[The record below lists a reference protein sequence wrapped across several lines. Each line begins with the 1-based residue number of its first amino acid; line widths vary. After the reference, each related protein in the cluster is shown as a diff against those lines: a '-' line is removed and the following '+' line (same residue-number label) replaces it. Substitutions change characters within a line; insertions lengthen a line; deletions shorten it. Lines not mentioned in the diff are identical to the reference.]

1 MFGHPAFRRL
11 LVLKLRGGVRA
22 QFRKLRRPSGF
33 VFMLLGAGM
42 LAFWVLSLLLTSFVS
57 RSVSDGSDVA
67 ADGSQHAVV
76 QLSLLVM
83 TALTLVGAFSHR
95 GLMLPKEEIELAF
108 SAPVAR
114 ADLVRYRLLVNLVR
128 SLASGVVFGMI
139 AALRMPHPGFAFV
152 GTLVTV
158 ATIPI
163 LGQASAILLGGT
175 ENRIA
180 RLAQKLPLRTLT
192 GILVLVLVAGMG
204 FALMA
209 GSDLAGDS
217 LGSVRSGTQLLDEF
231 ARIPGVHAVL
241 LVFTPWVELIT
252 AADWTAFVPWLAV
265 CLALWF
271 ASFELT
277 ARIPVDFRE
286 LSLATAADIAK
297 RLNRF
302 RRGGVGASAA
312 DVDRRALGWRVPW
325 LFGRGPFGAV
335 AWLKLGQ
342 IVRKARGTLLVSL
355 LIVVFVS
362 ALFIKT
368 MHGESYPEHMV
379 GAALLASLGTL
390 YLCMALRFDF
400 RTDLELLPLVK
411 TWPLAPWR
419 IFLATILP
427 EVALVTALLW
437 TAVLVRAALTN
448 GLIPDLALVLVL
460 QPLVTL
466 TWVSLDNAVF
476 LFSPLRYSPG
486 QESGL
491 QHIGRSVTLLFL
503 RGIVFVTVGIVAA
516 LPVGAWVWFANTQ
529 LALELRGIVAGA
541 ALFLAATLVAA
552 NIALVALG
560 GWMLERFDAARD
572 RG

>member
-22 QFRKLRRPSGF
+22 QFRKLRRPRGF
-33 VFMLLGAGM
+33 LFMLLGAGV
-42 LAFWVLSLLLTSFVS
+42 LTFWVLSLLLTSLAS
-57 RSVSDGSDVA
+57 RASGAEAATDDGRLRA
-67 ADGSQHAVV
+67 IV
-76 QLSLLVM
+76 QLGLLTM

-108 SAPVAR
+108 SAPVSR
-114 ADLVRYRLLVNLVR
+114 ADLVRYRLLVGVLR
-128 SLASGVVFGMI
+128 SLASGLVFGLV
-139 AALRMPHPGFAFV
+139 AALRAPRPGFALA

-175 ENRIA
+175 ENRLA
-180 RLAQKLPLRTLT
+180 RLAQKLPLR
-192 GILVLVLVAGMG
+192 A
-204 FALMA
+204 MA
-209 GSDLAGDS
+209 GGLLLLLLAGVVFVFIA
-217 LGSVRSGTQLLDEF
+217 GSELVDGAHGRLAVDGTFLEEFVRLP
-231 ARIPGVHAVL
+231 AVHAVL
-241 LVFTPWVELIT
+241 LVFTPWLELVT
-252 AADWTAFVPWLAV
+252 ATDARSFWSWLAV
-265 CLALWF
+265 CVAI
-271 ASFELT
+271 ACIGFELT
-277 ARIPVDFRE
+277 ARIRVDFRE
-286 LSLATAADIAK
+286 LSLATAADVAK

-302 RRGGVGASAA
+302 RRGGVGASSG

-355 LIVVFVS
+355 FILVVVSAVFVRTLNDDFVENMLGS
-362 ALFIKT
+362 
-368 MHGESYPEHMV
+368 
-379 GAALLASLGTL
+379 ALLASLGTL

-411 TWPLAPWR
+411 TWPVAPWR

-427 EVALVTALLW
+427 EVVLVSGLLW
-437 TAVLVRAALTN
+437 AAVLVRAILTD
-448 GLIPDLALVLVL
+448 GLVPDLALVLLV

-476 LFSPLRYSPG
+476 LFSPLRYVPG

-491 QHIGRSVTLLFL
+491 QHIGRSVLLLCL
-503 RGIVFVTVGIVAA
+503 RGAVFTAVGLVAA
-516 LPVGAWVWFANTQ
+516 VPVACWVW
-529 LALELRGIVAGA
+529 LASERLGLGARGIFAGA
-541 ALFLAATLVAA
+541 ALLLAATLLAA
-552 NIALVALG
+552 DVALVATG
-560 GWMLERFDAARD
+560 GWMLKRFDAARD